1 MPKLEYFV
9 VAESVSVDQT
19 RNTMSVF
26 HILEEI
32 QAPGFPIVIPML
44 AAVVHWN
51 AEAGDVDRD
60 FQVGIIITFPDG
72 QHKEFNQNFQ
82 MIRPRLRTIANFIA
96 IEIPGPGTMTVE
108 IKLNGDHKAS
118 HTIDIRKVEA

>member
-26 HILEEI
+26 HILEQI

-44 AAVVHWN
+44 AAVAHWN
-51 AEAGDVDRD
+51 AEDDDMECDSQASVL
-60 FQVGIIITFPDG
+60 ITFPDG
-72 QHKEFNQNFQ
+72 QHKEFNQNFR
-82 MIRPRLRTIANFIA
+82 MTRPRLRTIANFIGLQ
-96 IEIPGPGTMTVE
+96 ISQPGTLTIEVR
-108 IKLNGDHKAS
+108 LNGVHKAS
-118 HTIDIRKVEA
+118 HTIDIRKIET